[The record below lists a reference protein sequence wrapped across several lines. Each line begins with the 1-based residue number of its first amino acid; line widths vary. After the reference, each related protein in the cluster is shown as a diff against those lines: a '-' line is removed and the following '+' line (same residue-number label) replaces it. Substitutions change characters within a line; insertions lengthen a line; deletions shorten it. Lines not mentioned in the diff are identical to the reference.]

1 MPATRNNRVVIT
13 GLGVLTPVGNTVD
26 SYWNALLTGQSGAA
40 KITRF
45 DTTGHS
51 VTFAAEVKNFNAD
64 QYMDPKEAKRMDLF
78 SQYAVAAA
86 KGAVEDA
93 RLDFSKEDRFRCGA
107 IIASGIGGLTEM
119 QDQNK
124 KYLEKGP
131 GRISPFFVPKMMLN
145 AAAGH
150 IAITH
155 GLGGPNWGVASACAS
170 ANHAMGTALRTI
182 QYGDADVMLTGGS
195 EAAMTYLAI
204 AGFSNMG
211 ALSTRNDA
219 PEKASRPFD
228 KNRDGFVLGEG
239 AAILVFESLDH
250 ARARDARIYAEVLG
264 IGNSDDAYHI
274 TAPDPDGTGGAY
286 AMNAALKDAGIKP
299 EQMSYINAH
308 GTSTPLND
316 KIETAAIKRTF
327 GDFAKK
333 IPVSSTKSMIG
344 HLLGAAAAVE
354 MVATVLSIRD
364 NVVHPTANYETPDPE
379 CDLDYVPGA
388 KRSVE
393 VKYAM
398 SNSLGFG
405 GHNSAMIVGKFQK

>member
-1 MPATRNNRVVIT
+1 MPATRNRVVIT

-26 SYWNALLTGQSGAA
+26 TYWNALLAGQSGAA
-40 KITRF
+40 TITRF

-51 VTFAAEVKNFNAD
+51 VTFAAEVKNFD
-64 QYMDPKEAKRMDLF
+64 PGHYMDPKEAKRMDLF

-93 RLDFSKEDRFRCGA
+93 KIDFSKEDRFRCGA
-107 IIASGIGGLTEM
+107 VIASGIGGLTEM
-119 QDQNK
+119 QEQNK

-131 GRISPFFVPKMMLN
+131 SRISPFFVPKMMLN
-145 AAAGH
+145 AAAGQ
-150 IAITH
+150 IAIAH

-219 PEKASRPFD
+219 PGKASRPFD

-239 AAILVFESLDH
+239 AAILVFEKLEH
-250 ARARDARIYAEVLG
+250 AQGRGAKIYAEVLG

-286 AMNAALKDAGIKP
+286 AMNAALKDAGLKP

-327 GDFAKK
+327 GDYAKK

-354 MVATVLSIRD
+354 LVATILSIRD
-364 NVVHPTANYETPDPE
+364 GVVHPTANYETPDPE
-379 CDLDYVPGA
+379 CDLDYVPGS
-388 KRSVE
+388 KRAVD
-393 VKYAM
+393 VRYAM

-405 GHNSAMIVGKFQK
+405 GHNSAIIIGKFQK